1 MNLRVYLVLFCL
13 FFSQLAIYSQ
23 TTIHGLVSDAF
34 SGEPL
39 IGATITYG
47 KGMGT
52 VTDLDG
58 NYSFKINEGERSLTI
73 SYVGYKPLS
82 KRIMVAKSTAT
93 HNFKLKTILLNE
105 VQVLANLAKERETP
119 VAFSSIPINKISEEL
134 ASQDIPMILI
144 STPGVYATQSGGGD
158 GDARITIRG
167 FNQRNVAVMIDGI
180 PVNDMENGWVYWSN
194 WFGLDAV
201 TSNIQVQRGLGA
213 SKIAIPSVGGTMNI
227 LTKGTGNKVGGTL
240 KQEVGSFG
248 RLRTSL
254 GYNSGRL
261 QNGWGYTLA
270 ASYKKGNGFVDE
282 TSTEGYFYYTKIQKE
297 LGKHILSF
305 SLMGAPQSH
314 GQRSYK
320 SDIATYD
327 TSFARSLGDNS
338 DFTNRIVNKG
348 IGYNKHWGYLD
359 RWTLDTDGDTLHANE
374 VLNTKK
380 NYYHKPQFSLRDFWT
395 VSDKLHISNIAYL
408 SIGNGGGTGLSG
420 NTDNYD
426 ESGQYNLQ
434 DAYDFNISNVDDVY
448 SDENKS
454 GTYLRSSINN
464 HFWYGLLSVL
474 NFKKSETINL
484 SGGIDL
490 RYYKGEHYREVYDL
504 LGGDYAVDDTDGLQS
519 SQIKREGDKVGYHND
534 GIVKWLGGFSQ
545 MEYSDGKISAFINL
559 SAANSA
565 YKRIDY
571 FKKKDLVLD
580 DTTFSEVLGTSVTTI
595 YQLDENGNIIGAEKS
610 MIEDTIFYDGQ
621 FYTMNSEEAR
631 LAETSWKWIPGF
643 TAKSGMNYNIDDY
656 NNIFVN
662 LGYISKSPR
671 FNNVYDYSNQ
681 LYRDIN
687 NEKVVA
693 AELGYSYRSSIF
705 SANLNTYY
713 TSWQNKPANGG
724 VSVMIDDITYRANV
738 NGMDALHKGIELD
751 FVYKIQHNLSVEGL
765 LSLGDWKWNSADTVR
780 FLDDNNN
787 PILDDF
793 NNEVIAT
800 FDAAGVHV
808 GDAAQTQYGLS
819 LRYEPTFNSYIK
831 LRGTLFDNY
840 YSDFDPLSLNG
851 ENARMESWKIPSY
864 TLFDLHCGY
873 KIKLS
878 PKNKLNLRFSVLN
891 LLDAM
896 YISDAQNNDP
906 YNANYQDF
914 DAKSAGV
921 FFGLGRRFN
930 LSATINF

>member
-1 MNLRVYLVLFCL
+1 MNLRVYLVLSCL
-13 FFSQLAIYSQ
+13 VFSQLAIYAQ
-23 TTIHGLVSDAF
+23 TTIHGLVSDAV

-47 KGMGT
+47 KGMGV

-73 SYVGYKPLS
+73 SYVGYQQLS
-82 KRIMVAKSTAT
+82 KRITVTKKTAT
-93 HNFKLKTILLNE
+93 HNFKLKTVLLSE
-105 VQVLANLAKERETP
+105 VQVLADLAKERETP
-119 VAFSSIPINKISEEL
+119 VAFSSIPIKKISEEL
-134 ASQDIPMILI
+134 ASQDIPMILN

-180 PVNDMENGWVYWSN
+180 PVNDMETGWVYWSN

-227 LTKGTGNKVGGTL
+227 LTKGTGNKSGGTL

-248 RLRTSL
+248 KIRTSL

-261 QNGWGYTLA
+261 KNGWGYTLA
-270 ASYKKGNGFVDE
+270 ASYKRGNGFVDE
-282 TSTEGYFYYTKIQKE
+282 TSTEGYFYYTKLQKE
-297 LGKHILSF
+297 LGKHILSL
-305 SLMGAPQSH
+305 SVMGAPQSH

-327 TSFARSLGDNS
+327 TSFARSLGDTT
-338 DFTNRIVNKG
+338 DFTNRIINKG
-348 IGYNKHWGYLD
+348 ISYNKHWGYLD
-359 RWTLDTDGDTLHANE
+359 RWTLANGDTLHAHE
-374 VLNTKK
+374 TLNPKK

-395 VSDKLHISNIAYL
+395 VNDKLHFSNTAYL

-426 ESGQYNLQ
+426 EYGQYNLQ
-434 DAYDFNISNVDDVY
+434 DAYDFNMSNVDDIY

-504 LGGDYAVDDTDGLQS
+504 LGGDYAIDDADGLQS

-580 DTTFSEVLGTSVTTI
+580 DTTFSEVLGTSVTTT

-610 MIEDTIFYDGQ
+610 MIEDTIFYNGQ

-631 LAETSWKWIPGF
+631 MAETSWKWIPGF
-643 TAKSGMNYNIDDY
+643 TVKSGMNYNLDDY
-656 NNIFVN
+656 NNIFLN

-687 NEKVVA
+687 NEKVLA

-724 VSVMIDDITYRANV
+724 VSVMIDDIAYRANV

-800 FDAAGVHV
+800 FDAVGVHV

-831 LRGTLFDNY
+831 IRGTLFDNY

-878 PKNKLNLRFSVLN
+878 PKHKLNLRFSILN
-891 LLDAM
+891 LLDEI

>member
-1 MNLRVYLVLFCL
+1 MNLRVYLILSCL
-13 FFSQLAIYSQ
+13 VFSQWAIYAQ
-23 TTIHGLVSDAF
+23 TTIHGLVSDAV

-47 KGMGT
+47 KGMGV

-73 SYVGYKPLS
+73 SYVGYQQLS
-82 KRIMVAKSTAT
+82 KRITVTKNTAT
-93 HNFKLKTILLNE
+93 HNFKLKTVLLSE
-105 VQVLANLAKERETP
+105 VQVLADLAKERETP
-119 VAFSSIPINKISEEL
+119 VAFSSIPIKKISEEL
-134 ASQDIPMILI
+134 ASQDIPMILN

-180 PVNDMENGWVYWSN
+180 PVNDMETGWVYWSN

-227 LTKGTGNKVGGTL
+227 LTKGTGNKAGGTL

-248 RLRTSL
+248 KIRTSL

-261 QNGWGYTLA
+261 ENGWGYTLA

-282 TSTEGYFYYTKIQKE
+282 TSTEGYFYYTKLQKE
-297 LGKHILSF
+297 LGKHFLSL
-305 SLMGAPQSH
+305 SVMGAPQSH

-327 TSFARSLGDNS
+327 ASFARSLGDTT
-338 DFTNRIVNKG
+338 DFTNRIINKG
-348 IGYNKHWGYLD
+348 ISYNKHWGYLD
-359 RWTLDTDGDTLHANE
+359 RWTLANGDTIHAHE
-374 VLNTKK
+374 TLNTKK

-395 VSDKLHISNIAYL
+395 VSDKLHFSNTAYL

-426 ESGQYNLQ
+426 EYGQYNLQ
-434 DAYDFNISNVDDVY
+434 DAYDFNMSNVDDIY

-504 LGGDYAVDDTDGLQS
+504 LGGDYAIDDADDLQS

-545 MEYSDGKISAFINL
+545 MEYSDGRISAFINL

-580 DTTFSEVLGTSVTTI
+580 DTTFSEVLGTSVTTT
-595 YQLDENGNIIGAEKS
+595 YQYDENGIPISAEKS
-610 MIEDTIFYDGQ
+610 MIEDTIFYNGQ

-643 TAKSGMNYNIDDY
+643 TIKSGMNYNIDDY
-656 NNIFVN
+656 NNIFIN

-687 NEKVVA
+687 NEKVLA

-724 VSVMIDDITYRANV
+724 VSVMIDDIAYRANV

-800 FDAAGVHV
+800 FDAVGVHV

-831 LRGTLFDNY
+831 IRGTLFDNY

-878 PKNKLNLRFSVLN
+878 PKHKLNLRFSILN
-891 LLDAM
+891 LLDEI

-906 YNANYQDF
+906 YNANHQDF